1 MARREYTAGR
11 PTTLTAALSI
21 GATSFTI
28 ADATNWPTS
37 TDYDFWV
44 TVDGGTAQE
53 ERILCSARTGTT
65 VTVASRGADGTTE
78 SNHSAGATI
87 WPSWSATDA
96 DEANAHIN
104 STTNIHGVS
113 GSIAPLAGPTFTGTV
128 VLPSTTSIGNA
139 SSTEIGYLDGVTSA
153 IQTQLNTNTL
163 VGSITMWPVST
174 VPAGWLECN
183 GQSTS
188 GYTAL
193 AAVVGATV
201 PDMQGLV
208 PVGFKTSDDAF
219 GTLKGTGGSKTST
232 AAHTHNLASH
242 THTINHDHG
251 AFDTV
256 GGEGGHAHSV
266 GLKDGA
272 SEASSK
278 LLAGASSTSGIFLNR
293 PVVTGASTG
302 TSTDGA
308 HNHNVNVPDFA
319 GTSGGPSDN
328 TSGGSSVG
336 ATNGNLQPYFTLK
349 FIIKT

>member
-65 VTVASRGADGTTE
+65 VTVATRGADGTTE

-104 STTNIHGVS
+104 ATTNIHGVS
-113 GSIAPLAGPTFTGTV
+113 GSIAPLASPTFTGTV
-128 VLPSTTSIGNA
+128 VLPSATSIGNV

-153 IQTQLNTNTL
+153 VQTQIGTVTAGLPP
-163 VGSITMWPVST
+163 VGSIVMWAKSEIPT
-174 VPAGWLECN
+174 GWLECN
-183 GQSTS
+183 GQSTT

-193 AAVVGATV
+193 AGVVGSTV
-201 PDMQGLV
+201 PDMQGFV

-232 AAHTHNLASH
+232 ATHTHGLASH
-242 THTINHDHG
+242 THSINHDHG
-251 AFDTV
+251 GF
-256 GGEGGHAHSV
+256 
-266 GLKDGA
+266 
-272 SEASSK
+272 
-278 LLAGASSTSGIFLNR
+278 
-293 PVVTGASTG
+293 G
-302 TSTDGA
+302 TTDGA
-308 HNHNVNVPDFA
+308 GAHAHTINTAIDIASPIAGSGNWLIDASKTDLNYLTTNTTGGHNHTIDVPDFS

-349 FIIKT
+349 FIIKH